1 MRRMERAGKAGEGEG
16 VFWGGLVVCCERKKE
31 RKKEQKDVQTA
42 ERMKTQSIKEDLLCK

>member
-31 RKKEQKDVQTA
+31 RA
-42 ERMKTQSIKEDLLCK
+42 EGRSDGGKNEDAEY